1 MNFILDFFTENFYNC
16 VWLLVVIVAICPTLE
31 SKIAIP
37 LAMNTALWG
46 TNALSPFFAL
56 ILSFL
61 GSLLPSYIIMF
72 IVRKIKSRTSGFIIN
87 KYLKKYISKSKNLE
101 NHKNNFL
108 KYFML
113 TAFISVPLPLTGV
126 WAGSLIAGLSNLNIN
141 YCFISITIGSL
152 ISATAI
158 TILCTLYENSIT
170 YILMISLVIIIL
182 FMFID
187 LFISLLKPKINKNKV

>member
-46 TNALSPFFAL
+46 INALSPFFAL

>member
-126 WAGSLIAGLSNLNIN
+126 WTGSLIAGLSNLNIN